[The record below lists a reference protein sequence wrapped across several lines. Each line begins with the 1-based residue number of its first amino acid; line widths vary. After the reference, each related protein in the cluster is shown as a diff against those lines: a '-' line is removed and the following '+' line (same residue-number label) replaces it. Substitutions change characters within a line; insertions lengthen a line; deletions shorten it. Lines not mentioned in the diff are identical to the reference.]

1 MKDNSRIN
9 ARINS
14 DTYLYGFSLKHIST
28 QPYIDVLVIKLSL
41 AKKLVETL
49 IRSDSDDKT
58 RINSI
63 YKAQEFNRE
72 LIKELGYSD
81 TDIRNMIKYC
91 TVETLLNTYTEPE
104 IKQSRITSC
113 ISKVIK
119 KFKGD

>member
-9 ARINS
+9 ASINS
-14 DTYLYGFSLKHIST
+14 DTYLYGFSLKPLST

-49 IRSDSDDKT
+49 IRSDSEDKT
-58 RINSI
+58 RISSI

-81 TDIRNMIKYC
+81 TDIRNMIKKGLNPSPFI
-91 TVETLLNTYTEPE
+91 TPSVESIIR
-104 IKQSRITSC
+104 IKNLY
-113 ISKVIK
+113 K
-119 KFKGD
+119 

>member
-14 DTYLYGFSLKHIST
+14 DTYLYGFSLKPIST

-49 IRSDSDDKT
+49 ILSDSDDKT

-81 TDIRNMIKYC
+81 TDIRDMIKNC
-91 TVETLLNTYTEPE
+91 TIETLLNTYTEPE
-104 IKQSRITSC
+104 IKQN
-113 ISKVIK
+113 KL
-119 KFKGD
+119 KG